1 MQRITA
7 DELTALAKQCNS
19 WTGWQIAEELG
30 LSYSGDSNPI
40 DHGGVYYETR
50 NWLPYGYAS
59 AVELYP
65 MEERQGSSYRAP
77 IEELLLVM
85 GGTINRPDDADG
97 MRSALDTIG
106 MREEWEEMRE
116 MGRNDPNNYL
126 GLIHLEIEA
135 CRAYMGIEP
144 SGSGSDEKIYKVAT
158 WRKEW
163 RLWRSML
170 PLLLSLQ
177 EG

>member
-30 LSYSGDSNPI
+30 LNYSGDSDPI
-40 DHGGVYYETR
+40 NHGGVYYETR

-65 MEERQGSSYRAP
+65 LDDRSEDS
-77 IEELLLVM
+77 ILVTR
-85 GGTINRPDDADG
+85 GTINRPDNADR
-97 MRSALDTIG
+97 MRGALGCVGAI
-106 MREEWEEMRE
+106 ELWEEMRE
-116 MGRNDPNNYL
+116 AGRNDPNNYL

-144 SGSGSDEKIYKVAT
+144 NHYTQDKTYKVAS

-163 RLWRSML
+163 RLWRSIL

>member
-1 MQRITA
+1 MRITA
-7 DELTALAKQCNS
+7 DELTALAKDCKR

-30 LSYSGDSNPI
+30 LSYSGDSDPI
-40 DHGGVYYETR
+40 NHGGIFYEVR

-65 MEERQGSSYRAP
+65 LEERG
-77 IEELLLVM
+77 EERLLVTR
-85 GGTINRPDDADG
+85 GTINRPDDEDR
-97 MRSALDTIG
+97 MQSALG
-106 MREEWEEMRE
+106 CAGAVELWEEMRQR
-116 MGRNDPNNYL
+116 GRNDPNNVR

-144 SGSGSDEKIYKVAT
+144 SGSGSDEKVYKVAS